1 MPLYETY
8 TIVELGPH
16 HTEPL
21 GARSFENIPT
31 VGRSIREIIQH
42 EIEGGGRFYYF
53 IDHPEVMRKLHEDC
67 RLDTTPVALVLGRD
81 DKVYL
86 LFGDVM

>member
-16 HTEPL
+16 ATEPL
-21 GARSFENIPT
+21 GARSFENLPT
-31 VGRSIREIIQH
+31 VGRSIQEIIQH
-42 EIEGGGRFYYF
+42 EIECQGRFFYF
-53 IDHPEVMRKLHEDC
+53 IDHPDVMRKLQEDC
-67 RLDTTPVALVLGRD
+67 RLDTTPVALALARD
-81 DKVYL
+81 GKVYL